1 MIRLLNNLVLL
12 KEIDEINDVKYSSS
26 QLKKMYPEKIIVIRH
41 TSYIYKDV
49 LCDIAKEKT
58 TKLDDYI
65 QLGEFVEHVSINK
78 SLVRERISFMEKTG
92 VKFFEYIMVA
102 NIQFIKLDEEFK
114 YLLQNFQ
121 PFLANLKDANN
132 LLHCK
137 LLGDL
142 KIGFY

>member
-1 MIRLLNNLVLL
+1 MIRLLDNLVLL
-12 KEIDEINDVKYSSS
+12 KEIDEIKGVKYNSTK
-26 QLKKMYPEKIIVIRH
+26 LKKLYPNKIVVIRH
-41 TSYIYKDV
+41 TSYIYRDV
-49 LCDIAKEKT
+49 LCQIAQKNAT
-58 TKLDDYI
+58 PLNDYI
-65 QLGEFVEHVSINK
+65 QLGEFVEHVCINK

-92 VKFFEYIMVA
+92 VKFFDYIMVS
-102 NIQFIKLDEEFK
+102 NIQFIRLDDEFK

-121 PFLANLKDANN
+121 PFLANLQDAGN